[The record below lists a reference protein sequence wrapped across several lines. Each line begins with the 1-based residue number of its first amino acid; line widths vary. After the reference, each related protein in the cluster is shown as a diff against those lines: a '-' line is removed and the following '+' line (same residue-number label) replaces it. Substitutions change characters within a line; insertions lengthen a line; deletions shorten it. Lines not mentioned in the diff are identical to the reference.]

1 MKKNITATVLFLIIS
16 VISFGQEWTVPADRK
31 DRLSPFQFNDSIRK
45 AGLKIYS
52 QICITCH
59 GSPGMGNFQPLTPPP
74 GDPATTKIQ
83 HNSDGEIFYKVSEG
97 RGPMPSFKNSLAAR
111 DIWNVIAYL
120 RSFNTAYV
128 QKVMP
133 EITSNAYPGAV
144 ISLYLQLNTAKDS
157 VQVRVLA
164 TTDTHV
170 VPVEKAG
177 LKLFLKR
184 TFGQFMLDE
193 EKFTDEK
200 GIASFAI
207 PSGLP
212 GDTAGN
218 LQVSARFSDE
228 DLFGSASRDT
238 LIQAGI
244 KVVPVSLV
252 SERAMWN
259 IVQKAPLWILLTYI
273 LGVLLV
279 WGFIFLVLFK
289 LRDIFIIG
297 EHLEKVKEE
306 QKTQ

>member
-1 MKKNITATVLFLIIS
+1 MKKIITATVLLQIIWF
-16 VISFGQEWTVPADRK
+16 VSFGQEWTVPADRK

-45 AGLKIYS
+45 TGMKTYN

-74 GDPATTKIQ
+74 GDPATSKIQ
-83 HNSDGEIFYKVSEG
+83 HNSDGEIYYKVSEG

-128 QKVMP
+128 QAVMP

-144 ISLYLQLNTAKDS
+144 ISIYLQLNTAKDS
-157 VQVRVLA
+157 VQVRAMAASDKLVI
-164 TTDTHV
+164 
-170 VPVEKAG
+170 PVKKAG

-184 TFGQFMLDE
+184 TFGQYMLDE
-193 EKFTDEK
+193 EKFTNED

-218 LQVSARFSDE
+218 LQVSARFTDE
-228 DLFGSASRDT
+228 DLFGSVSRDT

-259 IVQKAPLWILLTYI
+259 IVQKAPLWILLTYL

-297 EHLEKVKEE
+297 EHLEKVNEE
-306 QKTQ
+306 QKKQ